1 MQRIGGYPSK
11 DREARWHEMSMH
23 NADFS
28 DLDMKFYDLEHELEQ
43 YLRDYVRCNR
53 EYLIS
58 MGLYTSQRTTPQTNT
73 NSTNKTN
80 PLTKSGDRYF
90 NRSGSIAAP

>member
-28 DLDMKFYDLEHELEQ
+28 DLDMKFYDREHELEQ
-43 YLRDYVRCNR
+43 YSRDYVRRNR
-53 EYLIS
+53 EYLIFD
-58 MGLYTSQRTTPQTNT
+58 GIVHFPEDY
-73 NSTNKTN
+73 
-80 PLTKSGDRYF
+80 
-90 NRSGSIAAP
+90 APDEYEFDE

>member
-28 DLDMKFYDLEHELEQ
+28 DLDMKFYDCEHELEQ
-43 YLRDYVRCNR
+43 YLRDYVRRNR
-53 EYLIS
+53 EYLIFD
-58 MGLYTSQRTTPQTNT
+58 GIVHFPEDY
-73 NSTNKTN
+73 
-80 PLTKSGDRYF
+80 
-90 NRSGSIAAP
+90 APDEYEFDE